1 MPPRVKFQKEEIVTA
16 ALEIAR
22 ERGIDAVTAREVAN
36 ALGVSTRPIFTYYE
50 TMDQLKA
57 DVFALTKE
65 RYRAYIE
72 RGLEAPI
79 PFLGIWQQ
87 YLAFAR
93 SEPELYRLL
102 FLTRPGAVS
111 GSGGAMEAL
120 KLSQDL
126 ARESLMRI
134 YNLNADA
141 ADRYFR
147 DLWLV
152 AFSFATLVVTDDCPF
167 TDEEIFA
174 TGAEISLSICKAY
187 KEIPGLPEGNYDRDA
202 IFRELVKK

>member
-93 SEPELYRLL
+93 SEPELYRML

-134 YNLNADA
+134 YNLNVDA